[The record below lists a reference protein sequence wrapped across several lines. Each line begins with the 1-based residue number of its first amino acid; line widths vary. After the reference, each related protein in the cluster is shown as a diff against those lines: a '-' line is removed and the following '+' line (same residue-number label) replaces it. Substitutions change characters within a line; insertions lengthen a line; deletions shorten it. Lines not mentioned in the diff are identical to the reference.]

1 MQLIE
6 LDVKG
11 PLELCYD
18 PEWLA
23 VLRSTHGLY
32 TASKHGARLPD
43 NWGGRPGRSI
53 TYKHVTGAGQ
63 LPIFQPQHVPA

>member
-43 NWGGRPGRSI
+43 NWGGRPGR
-53 TYKHVTGAGQ
+53 
-63 LPIFQPQHVPA
+63 